1 MWEAKITAPRPA
13 QAKKK
18 KFARH
23 HLNNNNNKK
32 TVSGGMC
39 LSSQVLPEA

>member
-18 KFARH
+18 S
-23 HLNNNNNKK
+23 LQDTISIITTTKK
-32 TVSGGMC
+32 
-39 LSSQVLPEA
+39 L